1 MDWFTRRELL
11 GGAALAG
18 GALLIGAE
26 ARAAI
31 LGKYPFSLGVASG
44 DPAPDGMVLWTRLA
58 IDPMAPD
65 GGMPPRAVPVRWEIS
80 ENEHFAGARSGT
92 ALAEP
97 LWGHSV
103 HVEVTGLKPG
113 RPYWYRFIM
122 GGETSPVGRTRTAP
136 AHGLMAD
143 RLRLCFSSCQK
154 YEAGYYA
161 AWRHMVAE
169 DPDLIVFL
177 GDYIY
182 EGDPSNAGVRKHKN
196 PKPADLGGYRVRYAS
211 YKLDPLLQAAHHAA
225 PWISTWDDHEVE
237 NNYTGDLGE
246 KNGDPAAFLKLRAAA
261 YHAYYEHMPLRRS
274 ARPAGASASLY
285 RTIDWGGLAQFQ
297 VIDDR
302 QYRTSPPCQ
311 MPGAVANHIP
321 TVSLEPDCAER
332 DDPARSMLGG
342 RQEAWLANRLDKTRA
357 RWNLLSQQTL
367 MMPFERTD
375 PDHKDRGPNVYD
387 TDEWEGFPATRDRI
401 VRRWRDAKT
410 PNPIVLSGDIH
421 SFAAGDFSDPDDA
434 KRLIASEFV
443 GGSITSLNH
452 SDTFKPDAARDP
464 HFHYAENEVRGYGR
478 VDLTPGRCD
487 VVFRGLAD
495 ALDQNSTIRDL
506 ARFTVENGRPGI
518 QSG

>member
-1 MDWFTRRELL
+1 MDWFSRRELL

-26 ARAAI
+26 ARAAV

-58 IDPMAPD
+58 PDPLTPD

-97 LWGHSV
+97 AWGHSV
-103 HVEVTGLKPG
+103 HVEVTGLRPG

-136 AHGLMAD
+136 ALGAAVD
-143 RLRLCFSSCQK
+143 RLKLCFGSCQK
-154 YEAGYYA
+154 YEVGYYA
-161 AWRHMVAE
+161 AYRHMAAE

-182 EGDPSNAGVRKHKN
+182 EGDPSEGALRKHQN
-196 PKPADLGGYRVRYAS
+196 PKPKDVGGYRVRYAT
-211 YKLDPLLQAAHHAA
+211 YKSDPLLQAAHHAA
-225 PWISTWDDHEVE
+225 PWIVTWDDHEVE
-237 NNYTGDLGE
+237 NNYTGDHDQE
-246 KNGDPAAFLKLRAAA
+246 NDDPAAFLRLRAAA
-261 YHAYYEHMPLRRS
+261 YHAHYEHMPLRRR
-274 ARPAGASASLY
+274 ARPSGASSLLY
-285 RTIDWGGLAQFQ
+285 RTVDWGGLAQFQ

-302 QYRTSPPCQ
+302 QFRAPPPCQ
-311 MPGAVANHIP
+311 APGAIERHLH
-321 TVSLEPDCAER
+321 TQSLLPDCPER
-332 DDPARSMLGG
+332 NDPARSMLGKV
-342 RQEAWLANRLDKTRA
+342 QEAWLADRLGGTRA

-367 MMPFERTD
+367 MMPFKRLD
-375 PDHKDRGPNVYD
+375 PDHVDRGPSVYD
-387 TDEWEGFPATRDRI
+387 TDQWEGYPATRER
-401 VRRWRDAKT
+401 VARVWRDAKT
-410 PNPIVLSGDIH
+410 PNPLVLSGDIH
-421 SFAAGDFSDPDDA
+421 SFAAGDHGDPDNA
-434 KRLIASEFV
+434 KALIASEFV
-443 GGSITSLNH
+443 GGSITSLGK
-452 SDTFKPDAARDP
+452 SSTFKPGAALDP

-478 VDLTPGRCD
+478 VELTPDRCD
-487 VVFRGLAD
+487 VAFRGLAD
-495 ALDQNSTIRDL
+495 ARDPASTIRDL